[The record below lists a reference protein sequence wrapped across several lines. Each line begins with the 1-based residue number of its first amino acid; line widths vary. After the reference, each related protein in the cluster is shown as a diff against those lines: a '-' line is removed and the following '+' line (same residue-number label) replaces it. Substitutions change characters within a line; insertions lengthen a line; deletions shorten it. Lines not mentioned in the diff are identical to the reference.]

1 MGFEI
6 LRIAKLKNM
15 GDVARS
21 AKHTFRDFETP
32 NAIPDRLDQNKIEWA
47 WEHDFKISPA
57 EKVIQEVNRVCG
69 LVDKRDKQ
77 AVPCIE
83 YLVTASKE
91 TMQNIDSAAYLD
103 DALKWIRAKHGADN
117 VVCSVVHHDEQT
129 PHLVAYV
136 VPVAQIEEKV
146 RKRSVNVKGAKL
158 GFQRETIE
166 QVVPAHTLLSA
177 KHYFGGKDKLAKL
190 QTEFHEAVG
199 VKHGLER
206 GISRTDRRH
215 IKPAEWYAQ
224 ERVRMEAEKKELEAL
239 RANLDKDLLKLA
251 EEKTFLTEQ
260 HSRMSAELRN
270 RGLDLDRREETLAD
284 DLKHLERITRGQE
297 NTKAGLEQRE
307 QSLDDRKTAMDAL
320 EQDRAVKIAAV
331 KDSLK
336 QREDAIEK
344 KTEAVNAL
352 AESVQAKQEKYK
364 TEVIE
369 PFYEQRTA
377 FRTLTQGHTPDQIA
391 GALTVIEA
399 TKKKGIDMDHL
410 TQGDCVIILGKT
422 WAEKKGIRT
431 AEDMMKPASPEDAA
445 WARRVGLPKPKPDNQ
460 TQGVKR

>member
-32 NAIPDRLDQNKIEWA
+32 NAIPDRLDLNKVEWA
-47 WEHDFKISPA
+47 WDNGLSISPA
-57 EKVIQEVNRVCG
+57 EKVIQEVNRVTG

-91 TMQNIDSAAYLD
+91 TMQGIDSAAYLD

-177 KHYFGGKDKLAKL
+177 KHYFGGKDKLSKL

-215 IKPAEWYAQ
+215 VKPAEWYAQ
-224 ERVRMEAEKKELEAL
+224 ERVRLEAKEKELEAL
-239 RANLDKDLLKLA
+239 RANLDRDLLKLA
-251 EEKTFLTEQ
+251 GEKTFLTEQ
-260 HSRMSAELRN
+260 HSRMAAELRN
-270 RGLDLDRREETLAD
+270 RGLELDSERDRLAAVRVKLD
-284 DLKHLERITRGQE
+284 
-297 NTKAGLEQRE
+297 QRE
-307 QSLDDRKTAMDAL
+307 QSLDGKAGELNRLETALDDRKASMDAL

-331 KDSLK
+331 KESLK
-336 QREDAIEK
+336 QREDALDDRQSLLDGYKDALNADSKAFKTDRAGYFKEWMEKIKAAQTEDEK
-344 KTEAVNAL
+344 KKA
-352 AESVQAKQEKYK
+352 
-364 TEVIE
+364 
-369 PFYEQRTA
+369 
-377 FRTLTQGHTPDQIA
+377 TQGLVTP
-391 GALTVIEA
+391 VVPVR
-399 TKKKGIDMDHL
+399 KG
-410 TQGDCVIILGKT
+410 
-422 WAEKKGIRT
+422 
-431 AEDMMKPASPEDAA
+431 P
-445 WARRVGLPKPKPDNQ
+445 RR
-460 TQGVKR
+460 

>member
-21 AKHTFRDFETP
+21 TKHTFRDFETP
-32 NAIPDRLDQNKIEWA
+32 NAIPERLDLNKVEWA
-47 WEHDFKISPA
+47 WDNGLKISPA

-91 TMQNIDSAAYLD
+91 TMQGIDSTAYLD

-177 KHYFGGKDKLAKL
+177 KHYFGGKDKLSKL

-224 ERVRMEAEKKELEAL
+224 EWVRMEAEKKELEAL
-239 RANLDKDLLKLA
+239 RANLDRDLLKLA
-251 EEKTFLTEQ
+251 EEKTFLAEQ

-270 RGLDLDRREETLAD
+270 RGLDLDRRE
-284 DLKHLERITRGQE
+284 
-297 NTKAGLEQRE
+297 
-307 QSLDDRKTAMDAL
+307 QSLDDRKAAMDAL

-336 QREDAIEK
+336 QREDK
-344 KTEAVNAL
+344 LTAL
-352 AESVQAKQEKYK
+352 AESIQAKQEMYR
-364 TEVIE
+364 TETIE
-369 PFYEQRTA
+369 PFYEQRAA
-377 FRTLTQGHTPDQIA
+377 FRTVTQGHTPEQIA
-391 GALTVIEA
+391 GALAVIET
-399 TKKKGIDMDHL
+399 TKKKGIDMEHL

-445 WARRVGLPKPKPDNQ
+445 WARRVGLPKPKPEQ
-460 TQGVKR
+460 TQGRKI